1 MKVEQE
7 EIVEVIKLLEHLKYM
22 KAVRYSAHAR
32 LYASDF
38 EARLSSSNDQ
48 DYSFSGQDV
57 RNFIEKHID
66 DDIKETVEK
75 LAAYGVTVKDVD

>member
-1 MKVEQE
+1 MNIDGNEIDKV
-7 EIVEVIKLLEHLKYM
+7 VKLLEHLKYM
-22 KAVRYSAHAR
+22 EAVRYNAHAR
-32 LYASDF
+32 LLVSDF
-38 EARLSSSNDQ
+38 EARLLSFNNQ

-57 RNFIEKHID
+57 RDFIEKHID